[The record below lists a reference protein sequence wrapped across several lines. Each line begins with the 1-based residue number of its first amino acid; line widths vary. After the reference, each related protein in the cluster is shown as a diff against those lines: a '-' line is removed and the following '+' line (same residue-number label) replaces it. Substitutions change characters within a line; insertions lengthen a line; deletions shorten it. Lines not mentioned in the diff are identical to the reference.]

1 MQSVASLLLSLAVV
15 AVVGAGE
22 SRARPAPIDRHAT
35 ITRAVDGAVAAAPL
49 APDLLPPCA
58 LAAPLGAPV
67 VFGSS
72 LPRALVAAPPAT
84 LPLYLRHR
92 ALLL

>member
-1 MQSVASLLLSLAVV
+1 MQSLASLLVTLAVV

-35 ITRAVDGAVAAAPL
+35 LTRAIDGAVAAAPL
-49 APDLLPPCA
+49 APDLVPPCA
-58 LAAPLGAPV
+58 LAAPLGASV
-67 VFGSS
+67 VLGSS
-72 LPRALVAAPPAT
+72 LPRALVAAPQAT
-84 LPLYLRHR
+84 PPLYLRHR